1 MAVQTVI
8 REKDTTLE
16 KLEFFRIQA
25 DEIAKNCK
33 SKRINCYSCESVS
46 AGLIQV
52 VELVNV
58 FKKKNGETKVGY
70 GDSVSLHQLGV
81 HKEIER
87 ISNLKI
93 IDPLKRW
100 PDGKYEVF
108 GSLPPGKLNLPK
120 DAYYGLME
128 KLWDMMRESLKTDI
142 FIIGAN
148 AITMKGQIVSTDGTG
163 NRVGGMVFGP
173 KKVIIVVGRN
183 KITKDIDSAIK
194 RNFEIAAPLNYLR
207 HNVKHHN
214 RFDNPCLK
222 IGYCIDCRSK
232 RRGCLSQVILD
243 GAMEINKD
251 RIHLI
256 LVNEDLGY

>member
-183 KITKDIDSAIK
+183 KIPKDIDSAI
-194 RNFEIAAPLNYLR
+194 NDYIY
-207 HNVKHHN
+207 
-214 RFDNPCLK
+214 
-222 IGYCIDCRSK
+222 
-232 RRGCLSQVILD
+232 Q
-243 GAMEINKD
+243 
-251 RIHLI
+251 
-256 LVNEDLGY
+256 